1 MIVNKLCDLHNDYS
15 LAAGKKVMKEM
26 SECQFQIIG
35 DNKFSLGKNEKLISN
50 LDKKKTLK
58 FIRKILFR
66 VMIRSKHNSKS
77 NTVIQ

>member
-26 SECQFQIIG
+26 SEYQFQIIE

-50 LDKKKTLK
+50 LNKKKTLK
-58 FIRKILFR
+58 FIRKNIQR
-66 VMIRSKHNSKS
+66 
-77 NTVIQ
+77 VIQ